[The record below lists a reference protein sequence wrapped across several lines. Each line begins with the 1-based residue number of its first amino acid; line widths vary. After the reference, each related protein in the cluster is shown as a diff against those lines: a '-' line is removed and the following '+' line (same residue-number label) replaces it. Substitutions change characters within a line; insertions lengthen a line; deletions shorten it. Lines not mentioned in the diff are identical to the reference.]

1 MNVKQQSEIYIAGLQ
16 NRKRDPAK
24 PRTIQAYESYLKT
37 WIVPELGAMDLGEVK
52 NGTMKAFV
60 AKLAAAGLKPA
71 SIAGVTNCVK
81 GIVKSAV
88 NAEGEFLFPHQ
99 WNNDFIDAPPVNSR
113 DQKAPVL
120 SREALQEAISRTEGQ
135 FRALCILLAGTG
147 MRISE
152 CLAVKKGLSDKS
164 SYWDS
169 EQSKIVVQSQ
179 SYHGAEG
186 TPKSAAG
193 FREIDLAPVLN
204 DYLKEFFREVE
215 PGSLL
220 FVSPRNEGPL
230 SIDTANSQRAV
241 AGIPGFHAFRRFRIT
256 HLRST
261 QTPEDFIKYWCG
273 HADKSLTDRYS
284 KMAQDIEARKR
295 YAAEVG
301 LGFEIPKEAQ

>member
-1 MNVKQQSEIYIAGLQ
+1 MNVERQSKIYIAGLQ

-37 WIVPELGAMDLGEVK
+37 WIVPELGAMDLADVK

-88 NAEGEFLFPHQ
+88 NAEGEFLFPRQ

-164 SYWDS
+164 SYWDP
-169 EQSKIVVQSQ
+169 EQTKIVIQSQ
-179 SYHGAEG
+179 TYHGAEG
-186 TPKSAAG
+186 APKSAAG
-193 FREIDLAPVLN
+193 YREIDLATPLN
-204 DYLKEFFREVE
+204 DYLKECFDEVA
-215 PGSLL
+215 PGALL
-220 FVSPRNEGPL
+220 FVSPKGEEAL
-230 SIDTANSQRAV
+230 SIDTANSRRA
-241 AGIPGFHAFRRFRIT
+241 AAKIPGFHSFRRFRTT
-256 HLRST
+256 HLRASRV
-261 QTPEDFIKYWCG
+261 PEDIIQFWIG
-273 HADKSLTDRYS
+273 HAGKNITDRYS
-284 KMAQDIEARKR
+284 KMAQDVEARKK
-295 YAAEVG
+295 YAAETG